1 MKLDMP
7 DIAGVSRNT
16 MESRPFTS
24 GGLLLAVR
32 ECKCPYLVRFILA
45 CGYGR
50 WGRQADGP
58 TAILSPAGTSGPARG
73 DAHNRIH
80 VNPPWAFPGPSQQA
94 SIIGSARDPAIT
106 EQGLVLG
113 QHQALLRGTMG
124 KIVPAAR
131 AVSPPRRAP
140 PWWFGSSD
148 EPVDIS
154 VPVRYFT

>member
-58 TAILSPAGTSGPARG
+58 TAILSPAGTSSPARG

-106 EQGLVLG
+106 EQGRVLG
-113 QHQALLRGTMG
+113 QHQLLRVAIDEIVHAAWACHPQGTDPG
-124 KIVPAAR
+124 R
-131 AVSPPRRAP
+131 
-140 PWWFGSSD
+140 
-148 EPVDIS
+148 
-154 VPVRYFT
+154 